1 MEFKDTQAI
10 YLQIVDFV
18 CDCIVLK
25 KWQAGERVPSVREL
39 GVQLEVNPN
48 TVMRA
53 YECLQEREIIYN
65 KRGVGYFV
73 GDEASRQITQARRN
87 EFIGTELPELF
98 RRMKLLDIPLGILE
112 KEYEK
117 YQEAVE
123 KQEK

>member
-1 MEFKDTQAI
+1 MEFKETQAI

-18 CDCIVLK
+18 CDSIVAG
-25 KWQAGERVPSVREL
+25 KWKAGERVPSVREL

-53 YECLQEREIIYN
+53 YDCLQEREIIYN

-73 GDEASRQITQARRN
+73 GDEASGQITHARRI
-87 EFIGTELPELF
+87 EFIGTELPEFF
-98 RRMKLLDIPLGILE
+98 RRMKLLGIPFHTLE

-117 YQEAVE
+117 YREATE
-123 KQEK
+123 K